1 MDGARPDLGA
11 VGVQLVGD
19 VTPFE
24 HMKLRM
30 LNGTHSSLAYLGYLA
45 GHETISETVADPV
58 FAVFVQHLWREEI
71 IPALAPPPGVDL
83 ASYADELLA
92 RYRNPAIRHRTWQIA
107 MDGSQKLPQRIL
119 GTLAENAAV
128 GRASPGLMLAVAGWM
143 RYVSGTDE
151 KGQPIEVKDPLADD
165 LRARAAEGVEA
176 LLALRAV
183 FPEALAAQIA
193 PGVAAAHARLMQ
205 LAPAA
210 RPRRFPGRNSAFSRN
225 EEGAPCGA
233 PLLHLGD
240 SAPERREDQSFAR
253 ST

>member
-1 MDGARPDLGA
+1 M
-11 VGVQLVGD
+11 
-19 VTPFE
+19 
-24 HMKLRM
+24 
-30 LNGTHSSLAYLGYLA
+30 
-45 GHETISETVADPV
+45 
-58 FAVFVQHLWREEI
+58 
-71 IPALAPPPGVDL
+71 DL

-205 LAPAA
+205 LGARRAA
-210 RPRRFPGRNSAFSRN
+210 
-225 EEGAPCGA
+225 EEISG
-233 PLLHLGD
+233 
-240 SAPERREDQSFAR
+240 
-253 ST
+253 T